1 MHRISLKKEDNM
13 NKQIQKDVRR
23 VKKELGIK
31 GNFVPGE
38 LINKSKTISKS
49 VISKKKKV
57 AIMGLI

>member
-1 MHRISLKKEDNM
+1 M